1 MSKLLKYEFIK
12 KYKTLL
18 VSMIILGIL
27 ELICVVF
34 INKSLDK
41 AGLGSLLF
49 FLVGFAGLIFL
60 LVDNINTYKGDLFKK
75 SGYMLFLTPN
85 NGYKILGSK
94 VLTALI
100 ENIVGLIIYFLLGVL
115 NLKLLLNL
123 YTDSGIIDLGDF
135 SFNLSIGFND
145 ILNVFFICL
154 LIILVWFNF
163 MLSIYLAMT
172 IYKSVLSNVKHGGLI
187 SFVLFLIINYI
198 VSIVYD
204 LFLNVIFDIN
214 FYSITNVKSMLH
226 PSLITFGNVGIIL
239 FAVTGYLLD
248 KRVNL

>member
-27 ELICVVF
+27 ELICIVL
-34 INKSLDK
+34 INKSIDK
-41 AGLGSLLF
+41 AGLGSLIF

-123 YTDSGIIDLGDF
+123 YTNSGIFDF
-135 SFNLSIGFND
+135 GAFSINLSIGFND

-214 FYSITNVKSMLH
+214 FYSITNVKNMLH
-226 PSLITFGNVGIIL
+226 PSLITFGIVGIIL